1 MVGPWTWKTIA
12 PQPIHDKIFYSI
24 ELFTL
29 RNDLCYI
36 RVYNID
42 SVHDHVDTINDF
54 LNTSVHVYMHKY
66 IRKIQL
72 KIFIE
77 K

>member
-1 MVGPWTWKTIA
+1 MTCAISE
-12 PQPIHDKIFYSI
+12 SI
-24 ELFTL
+24 ILIVFM
-29 RNDLCYI
+29 I